1 MPKFE
6 LRIEV
11 RQYTP
16 DRKSDNP
23 AATTCWT
30 TILTAKDAEEAQAK
44 AMAEVKSAEAEYE
57 QNADTNTKWFVVNAT
72 LQPTFIWGMSIT
84 STPQRASKP

>member
-23 AATTCWT
+23 AATTSWT
-30 TILTAKDAEEAQAK
+30 SILTAKDAEEAQAK
-44 AMAEVKSAEAEYE
+44 AMVEVKNAEAEYE
-57 QNADTNTKWFVVNAT
+57 QNAATSTKWFVVNGT
-72 LQPTFIWGMSIT
+72 LQPTPIWGMSIT
-84 STPQRASKP
+84 STPQRAPEP